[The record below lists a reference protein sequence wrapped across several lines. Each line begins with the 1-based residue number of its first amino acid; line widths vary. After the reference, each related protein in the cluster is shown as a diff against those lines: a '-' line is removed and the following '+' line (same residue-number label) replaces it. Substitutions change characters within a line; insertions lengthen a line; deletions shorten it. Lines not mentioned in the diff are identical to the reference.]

1 MEIEN
6 EQYKIQDLGLDQLA
20 EKFGT
25 PLFIY
30 DAESIKQKY
39 ELLDR
44 SIQFQNKRINY
55 ACKALNNVNI
65 LRYIRSL
72 GAGLDTVSIQEV
84 QLGLH
89 AGFLPDEIIFTPN
102 CVSFDEIVQAVELG
116 VRINIDNLSILE
128 QFGHRYGNSY
138 PVCIRLNPH
147 IMAGGNHKISVGHI
161 DSKFGIS
168 IHQMRHLERIIEA
181 CNIHVNG
188 LHMHTGSDILNID
201 AFTSAVEIL
210 LDSARHFNTLD
221 FIDFGS
227 GFKVPYK
234 PDEVSTDIKDF
245 GSRMSSLFADFC
257 QSYGR
262 DLRMEF
268 EPGKFLVS
276 ESGTFIAE
284 VNVLKQTPATVFAGV
299 NTGFNHFI
307 RPMLYDAYH
316 QIINISNPSG
326 KPRIY
331 TVVGYICETDTFG
344 WDRQI
349 SEISEGDLLAF
360 KNAGAYV
367 STMSSNYNSRL
378 KPAELL
384 ILNGQTHLITKRQ
397 EFEDLLRD
405 QVEISMDS
413 FESITREA
421 LLS

>member
-1 MEIEN
+1 MELRDN
-6 EQYKIQDLGLDQLA
+6 AYNIQGVSVLDLVETHGS
-20 EKFGT
+20 
-25 PLFIY
+25 PLFVY
-30 DAESIKQKY
+30 DAEVIKRQY
-39 ELLDR
+39 DR
-44 SIQFQNKRINY
+44 LNNAITYKHKKLNF
-55 ACKALNNVNI
+55 ACKSLNNVNI
-65 LRYIRSL
+65 LRYMRTL

-89 AGFLPDEIIFTPN
+89 AGFAPEEIIYTPN
-102 CVSFDEIVQAVELG
+102 CVSFEEVQAAVSLG

-128 QFGHRYGNSY
+128 QFGHLYGDRY

-168 IHQMRHLERIIEA
+168 IHQMRHLERIIKA
-181 CNIHVNG
+181 YNIQING

-201 AFTSAVEIL
+201 AFKSAVGIL
-210 LDSARHFNTLD
+210 LDCARSFEDLE

-234 PDEVSTDIKDF
+234 PNDLSTDIETF
-245 GSRMSSLFADFC
+245 GEEMSQVFEEFC
-257 QSYGR
+257 QEYGKT
-262 DLRMEF
+262 LTMEF
-268 EPGKFLVS
+268 EPGKYLVS
-276 ESGTFIAE
+276 ESGTFFTT

-307 RPMLYDAYH
+307 RPMFYDAYH
-316 QIINISNPSG
+316 HMVNVSNPSG

-349 SEISEGDLLAF
+349 EEIREGDVLAF

-367 STMSSNYNSRL
+367 FTMASNFNSRL
-378 KPAELL
+378 KPAEVLV
-384 ILNGQTHLITKRQ
+384 LNGQAHVISQRQ
-397 EFEDLLRD
+397 TFEDLLAN
-405 QVEISMDS
+405 QVELP
-413 FESITREA
+413 ENVLQTPVLETEK
-421 LLS
+421 